1 MAYKLELPPS
11 SKIHDVVHVSMLK
24 KHIPPS
30 MVLED
35 DAALPIAYDAMT
47 TGSLLGMLA
56 SA

>member
-11 SKIHDVVHVSMLK
+11 NKIHGVMHVSMLK

-35 DAALPIAYDAMT
+35 GAALPVAYAAMT
-47 TGSLLGMLA
+47 TGSSLGMLS